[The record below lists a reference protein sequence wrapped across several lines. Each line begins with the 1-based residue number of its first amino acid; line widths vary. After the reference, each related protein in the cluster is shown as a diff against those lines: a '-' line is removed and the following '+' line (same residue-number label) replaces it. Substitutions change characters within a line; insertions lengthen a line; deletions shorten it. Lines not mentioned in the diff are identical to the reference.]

1 MGAGAGAEPFLQG
14 LTDTGLYSIGAYFC
28 DQHPD
33 LVDEVLAQSEA
44 IEELGLVAWA
54 EQDGTDVE
62 QAFQTLMTGLAIRY
76 FKAVAGAESQLP
88 RPRRAPRSDASY

>member
-1 MGAGAGAEPFLQG
+1 MGAGTEAEPFLEG

-44 IEELGLVAWA
+44 IEDLGLLRWA
-54 EQDGTDVE
+54 EQDGTEVE

-76 FKAVAGAESQLP
+76 FKAIAGAMSQLP
-88 RPRRAPRSDASY
+88 PLRRVSGSDASY

>member
-1 MGAGAGAEPFLQG
+1 MGPGAEAEPFLEG
-14 LTDTGLYSIGAYFC
+14 LTDTGLYSIGAYFS

-44 IEELGLVAWA
+44 IEELGLLRWA
-54 EQDGTDVE
+54 EQDGTEVE

-76 FKAVAGAESQLP
+76 FKAIAAATS
-88 RPRRAPRSDASY
+88 

>member
-1 MGAGAGAEPFLQG
+1 MGEETEAFLAG
-14 LTDTGLYSIGAYFC
+14 LTDTSLYSIGAYFS

-44 IEELGLVAWA
+44 IEELGLQRWA
-54 EQDGTDVE
+54 AGDGTQVE

-76 FKAVAGAESQLP
+76 FKAVAGAVS
-88 RPRRAPRSDASY
+88 

>member
-1 MGAGAGAEPFLQG
+1 VGPGAEAEPFLEG
-14 LTDTGLYSIGAYFC
+14 LTDTGLYSIGAYFS

-44 IEELGLVAWA
+44 IEELGLLRWA
-54 EQDGTDVE
+54 EQDGTEVE

-76 FKAVAGAESQLP
+76 FKAIAAATS
-88 RPRRAPRSDASY
+88 

>member
-1 MGAGAGAEPFLQG
+1 MGPGAEAEPFLEG
-14 LTDTGLYSIGAYFC
+14 LTDTGLYSIGAYFS

-44 IEELGLVAWA
+44 IEELGLLRWA
-54 EQDGTDVE
+54 EQDGTAVE

-76 FKAVAGAESQLP
+76 FKAIAGAT
-88 RPRRAPRSDASY
+88 A

>member
-1 MGAGAGAEPFLQG
+1 VEAGAGSFLEG

-33 LVDEVLAQSEA
+33 LVEEVVAQSEA
-44 IEELGLVAWA
+44 IEQLGLVRWA
-54 EQDGTDVE
+54 EQDGIEVE

-76 FKAVAGAESQLP
+76 FKAVAGAGSEFPP
-88 RPRRAPRSDASY
+88 R